1 MKIYFLIIIEN
12 SEIIEIKYYLNFNNI
27 LLLIFTVA

>member
-1 MKIYFLIIIEN
+1 MKIYFLIITEN